1 MGSGFFGTGLGGN
14 IIYMDE
20 SGQRTEVFDDFN
32 METLMN
38 IIGAHHD
45 KYDNVAASKV
55 SNALSTIV
63 DMGKDVTFDF
73 TWMGPLTGAQTAV
86 TGSRIV
92 SWITSFF
99 GDSTV
104 DALRDAIYKSLD
116 TSKLVS
122 SGSVGVKTEKFD
134 PDSIMVSYDSL
145 KEEADKFAE
154 YNKDV
159 RKVVVDYISV
169 AADKSALYGLP
180 AGYAMTSWDNNIT
193 ATNNTDDLLKAMA
206 LETLQAKMT
215 AEKTDADLSGK
226 FKNGDK

>member
-73 TWMGPLTGAQTAV
+73 TWMGPLTGAQTAA

-99 GDSTV
+99 GNSTV

-215 AEKTDADLSGK
+215 AEKTDSDLSGK